1 MRDPKLNL
9 LEISSTGQSA
19 DFLIATCSKQNQ
31 KSIWRLYHQLPS
43 NPRKNKIKKTWMT
56 GPLVT
61 ETILQLGAIKIRNMF
76 RQNQQLKI
84 KYNQQHKPILNLQ
97 LQLNLKK
104 NKTRK
109 IWMTGPQVTEIT
121 PPHGAIRIRSMYKLL
136 QKQTLNKKVRL
147 QHKQKLKLNPQL
159 QLNLKKNKTKKTWK
173 TGHQDT
179 ETILQPSTKM
189 TNSWFKQNQK

>member
-1 MRDPKLNL
+1 
-9 LEISSTGQSA
+9 
-19 DFLIATCSKQNQ
+19 
-31 KSIWRLYHQLPS
+31 
-43 NPRKNKIKKTWMT
+43 MT

-76 RQNQQLKI
+76 KQNQQLKI
-84 KYNQQHKPILNLQ
+84 KYNQQHRPILNLQ
-97 LQLNLKK
+97 LQQNLKK

-109 IWMTGPQVTEIT
+109 TWMTGPQVTEIT
-121 PPHGAIRIRSMYKLL
+121 PPHGAIRIRIMYKLL

-147 QHKQKLKLNPQL
+147 HHKQKLKLNPQL
-159 QLNLKKNKTKKTWK
+159 HPNLKKNKTKKIWK